1 MRKRVLR
8 DAFKQSL
15 QLAAFKQ
22 RMADWEEA
30 QRGSGAAKGGEDGG
44 GGGGGGG
51 GSEDG
56 GGGRG
61 VRLAALSSSADK
73 GSGARAH
80 SGERGVSQ
88 SPRGWPKASQSPRGW
103 PQASES
109 PTTLPSGHSH
119 ALAGLEL
126 DVDDDEDVPISSLSP
141 RAGSP
146 PGFVR
151 RTKTRR
157 AAAEGG

>member
-1 MRKRVLR
+1 VRKRVLR

-80 SGERGVSQ
+80 SGESGVS
-88 SPRGWPKASQSPRGW
+88 PSPRGW

-119 ALAGLEL
+119 DLAGLEL